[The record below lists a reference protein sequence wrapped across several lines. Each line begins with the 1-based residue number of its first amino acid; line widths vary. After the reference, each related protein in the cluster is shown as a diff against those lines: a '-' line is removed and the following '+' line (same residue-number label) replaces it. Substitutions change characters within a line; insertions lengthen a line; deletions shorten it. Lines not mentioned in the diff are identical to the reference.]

1 MSLTDLYRVPNREL
15 FSEIIEH
22 FFSDISIESMSVYA
36 VDLKTAPFA
45 CPLFPIKPRGSKA
58 LRKIKRAAKTGI
70 IFTALM
76 KLILRCLHP
85 DQA

>member
-1 MSLTDLYRVPNREL
+1 MSLTDFYCVPNRKL

-45 CPLFPIKPRGSKA
+45 CPLFPQVFVAAKPYGK
-58 LRKIKRAAKTGI
+58 LGRAAKTGI